1 MTPIEIGQA
10 ILDVLNRGDEVRVT
24 FTKKDGSET
33 TRSFCRDK
41 DFVPNGPRLTEDTK
55 YLNLW
60 SIDDAGY
67 RTIILESIK
76 MVAC

>member
-1 MTPIEIGQA
+1 MTPIELGQS
-10 ILDVLNRGDEVRVT
+10 ILDGLERNLEVRVT

-33 TRSFCRDK
+33 TRSFGRDK
-41 DFVPNGPRLTEDTK
+41 DWKAGPRLTEDTK

-60 SIDDAGY
+60 SIDDSGY

-76 MVAC
+76 MVSF